1 MSMAEN
7 VLTLVALIGL
17 GCLIVGAVCIA
28 LAAIWSA
35 GNE

>member
-1 MSMAEN
+1 MMEN
-7 VLTLVALIGL
+7 VLTMVALLGL
-17 GCLIVGAVCIA
+17 GCVIVGAVCIA

>member
-1 MSMAEN
+1 MTEN
-7 VLTLVALIGL
+7 VITMIFLMLL
-17 GCLIVGAVCIA
+17 GCFVVGGVLLF